1 MGLAGGSPGHCPIV
15 VHDSPKP
22 SNRQLIPLT
31 PSVVSSSPNGSLKRQ
46 IGHLSQQDAPSLDH
60 LIGKREQC
68 RRHVETQDARGLL
81 VGHTREV
88 SRLQHPQI
96 CRIMAA

>member
-1 MGLAGGSPGHCPIV
+1 LGLAGGSTGHCPIV

-22 SNRQLIPLT
+22 PNRQLIPLT
-31 PSVVSSSPNGSLKRQ
+31 PSVVSSSPNGSLKRK
-46 IGHLSQQDAPSLDH
+46 IGHLSQQDARSLDH

-96 CRIMAA
+96 CRILAA